1 MDAKITVSKHGLR
14 KDILMKLSCLAY
26 DQILGFSRAV
36 MDRIVSCPAYI
47 KASHISVFV
56 SLPSELQTDMLI
68 ERAFA
73 DQKLVSIPMVTGPR
87 EMSMIPLENY
97 EDLSSLEC
105 SSLGIRQ
112 PRADSQSMEDHPLDL
127 LIVPGLA
134 FSPTGGRLGRG
145 RGYYDKFSSKLT
157 DSQKAPFILM
167 GVCLDEQLLSHI
179 PTEEHDYRMHY
190 VVTPSHFYMC
200 IEQ

>member
-1 MDAKITVSKHGLR
+1 MDAKIAVSKECLR

-26 DQILGFSRAV
+26 DHILGFSRAV
-36 MDRIVSCPAYI
+36 MERIVSCPAYI
-47 KASHISVFV
+47 KASHISVFI

-68 ERAFA
+68 QRVFA
-73 DQKLVSIPMVTGPR
+73 DQRCISIPRVTGPH
-87 EMSMIPLENY
+87 EMSMVPLKNY

-105 SSLGIRQ
+105 SPLGILE
-112 PRADSQSMEDHPLDL
+112 PRVDRQSMEDIPIDL
-127 LIVPGLA
+127 IIVPGLA

-145 RGYYDKFSSKLT
+145 RGYYDKFFAKLT

-167 GVCLDEQLLSHI
+167 GICLDEQVLSDI
-179 PTEEHDYRMHY
+179 PMEEHDYRMHY
-190 VVTPSHFYMC
+190 VVTASHFYMC